1 MKKYSFSKYMSLIF
15 VFSMLL
21 QCFGFPVSA
30 LGEQS
35 PLETELQAV
44 EEIAMPD
51 IINAVTPSDTSYIN
65 RVYDRE
71 QSLGDVTFETD
82 RRTYV
87 SYIFAE
93 DVKFI
98 DANGK
103 TVDKDT
109 TLVSVTGGYQ
119 QKSNDIQSFMPTNIS
134 TGITFSAD
142 EYAVSFAP
150 VQAQNVVVAP
160 ISVSNNGYGK
170 NYAIY
175 NRVFGENTSLRYTPY
190 YSSLKEEIILNT
202 YTAQN
207 QFSFLYYTNGLV
219 FDGLNLVNAAGEEI
233 FTFPELVAYDTNGK
247 SVVCDY
253 EITTVKPGEIYA
265 FTVIVPQDY
274 LVDPSTEYPVYVDP
288 SVNFL
293 PGTGTNKRFKDTT
306 VYTGQTASVSAT
318 KTTLSVGLVNVD
330 KEALTLI
337 QCEYLLTNS
346 YYRGILSNE
355 NLEKKVTLGVCTLN
369 PDYSANVDVKA
380 ITSTWDEATAL
391 YSGIS
396 LRSTPVFSIEAG
408 EDMGTDKHGEGTGYW
423 YLLDISSLSEEL
435 CADTPTVH
443 GVALDASTY
452 TGCMNIASCENATSE
467 SRPFITAEYSIVP
480 LPTTQTPGVVSG
492 ALYSIRNNS
501 DSFYAL
507 TSSNTVTLEQYIATN
522 QDQKFE
528 VIYKG
533 NGKYVIRERNDN
545 IMLLG
550 LSNGY
555 IDVVYND
562 DPTAYWYIVPVATG
576 SQIYYLINETQKFGL
591 MDVEP
596 LSAGQRIIYD
606 DMNTFGTWT
615 LVGEVYGANDP
626 NGTAGELIHEYAYF
640 TQNDPSRGSY
650 WNLDRIDELYCYQ
663 DSENNKIDFESQL
676 ISDVACVMDDYA
688 MMLNNY
694 DVWMPYYYDDPRTSD
709 VEEWCDV
716 PIDPF
721 TVTVANCSQNGVLP
735 TFNTSDIMTP
745 PDSNPVSLNEYGV
758 PMGNALG
765 VDIVR
770 VNKNALTNISVA
782 EQGDSVIDVLEK
794 LLPEHPEGII
804 LRFEKY
810 GEDGKLKGHVVL
822 VVDILPGTDDS
833 LNRLLC
839 FDSVFLD
846 SKSKDN
852 EPVSFNNTWTSTV
865 YNANNLKWLSFIDHG
880 GEIN

>member
-1 MKKYSFSKYMSLIF
+1 MKKHSFTKFMALIF
-15 VFSMLL
+15 TFSMLL
-21 QCFGFPVSA
+21 QCVAFPASA
-30 LGEQS
+30 QTEPP
-35 PLETELQAV
+35 PLNSALQAV

-408 EDMGTDKHGEGTGYW
+408 EDMGTDKHGVGTGYW

-452 TGCMNIASCENATSE
+452 TGCMNIASCEHATSE

-533 NGKYVIRERNDN
+533 NGKYVIREKNDN

-550 LSNGY
+550 LNNGY

-576 SQIYYLINETQKFGL
+576 SQTYYLINEAQKFGL

-626 NGTAGELIHEYAYF
+626 NGTAGELIHEYALF
-640 TQNDPSRGSY
+640 SQNAPTKGTG
-650 WNLDRIDELYCYQ
+650 WNSDNLTSIYA
-663 DSENNKIDFESQL
+663 SSGVDFYGDIVDYGCV
-676 ISDVACVMDDYA
+676 ISSYA

-694 DVWMPYYYDDPRTSD
+694 DVWVPYYYDDPRTLD

-716 PIDPF
+716 AVDPF
-721 TVTVANCSQNGVLP
+721 TATLANCSSNGVWP
-735 TFNTSDIMTP
+735 TFNNNNVMSP
-745 PDSNPVSLNEYGV
+745 SNSNPLSLVNNGI
-758 PMGNALG
+758 PLGNAFG
-765 VDIVR
+765 VEIVR
-770 VNKNALTNISVA
+770 DTIESDDLVISKL
-782 EQGDSVIDVLEK
+782 ETLLDS
-794 LLPEHPEGII
+794 HPEG
-804 LRFEKY
+804 
-810 GEDGKLKGHVVL
+810 VVVRIGYHCIL
-822 VVDILPGTDDS
+822 VVDILAGS
-833 LNRLLC
+833 GENLNRVLC
-839 FDSVFLD
+839 YD
-846 SKSKDN
+846 
-852 EPVSFNNTWTSTV
+852 PYV
-865 YNANNLKWLSFIDHG
+865 YNSDAGNSIINYTDTYSYDCSYDIEDIDWISY
-880 GEIN
+880 INH